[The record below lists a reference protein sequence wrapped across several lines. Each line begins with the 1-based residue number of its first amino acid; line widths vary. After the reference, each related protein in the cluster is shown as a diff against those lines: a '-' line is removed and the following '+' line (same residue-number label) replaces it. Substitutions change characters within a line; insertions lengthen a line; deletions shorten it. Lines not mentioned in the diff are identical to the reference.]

1 MSGHSHWAGIKHK
14 KALVDAKRGKLW
26 SRLAKAI
33 IVAAKHG
40 GGDPDANLRLRYAI
54 DDAKAVSMP
63 KDNIQRAIKRGTGE
77 LDGGN
82 LEEVVYEG
90 YGSGG
95 VAILCEVL
103 TDNRNRTA
111 GEIRKIF
118 ELSDG
123 KLGGAGCVAWM
134 FDNKG
139 LFLVPAGAV
148 DEDKLMELALE
159 AGADD
164 VKRVEDKFEITCDPA
179 VYRDVSKALAD
190 GGITPEASD
199 ITRIAK
205 NTVDISEP
213 EAAQKVLKLI
223 ERLDDH
229 DDVQNVASNFFI
241 PDAVMKAIGARM
253 RGRRP
258 V

>member
-26 SRLAKAI
+26 SKLARAI
-33 IVAAKHG
+33 IVAAKSG

-63 KDNIQRAIKRGTGE
+63 KENIQRAIKKGTGE

-82 LEEVVYEG
+82 LDEVTYEG
-90 YGSGG
+90 YGAGG

-111 GEIRKIF
+111 PEVRKVF
-118 ELSDG
+118 EMSDG

-134 FDNKG
+134 FHSKG
-139 LFLVPAGAV
+139 LFLVPADKV
-148 DEDKLMELALE
+148 DEDKLMEIALE

-164 VKRVEDKFEITCDPA
+164 VQHTGERFEITCDPA
-179 VYRDVSKALAD
+179 AFRDVRKALDDA
-190 GGITPEASD
+190 GIRVDVSQISRLP
-199 ITRIAK
+199 K
-205 NTVDISEP
+205 NTVDLGDADTIR
-213 EAAQKVLKLI
+213 KVLKLM
-223 ERLDDH
+223 ERLDDL
-229 DDVQNVASNFFI
+229 DDVQNVSANFNI
-241 PDAVMKAIGARM
+241 PDELMAQIGE
-253 RGRRP
+253 G
-258 V
+258 